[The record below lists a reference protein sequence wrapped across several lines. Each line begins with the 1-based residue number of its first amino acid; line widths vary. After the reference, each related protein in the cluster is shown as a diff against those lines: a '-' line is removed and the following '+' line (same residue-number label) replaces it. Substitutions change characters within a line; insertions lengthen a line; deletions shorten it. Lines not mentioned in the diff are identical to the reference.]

1 MDAFQQLRYSMAV
14 EHYENFPVASILLPS
29 RLRQPVEVI
38 YHFARSADDIA
49 DEGDLTS
56 PERLAALS
64 FYADELDRIGRGEAP
79 QRELFVAL
87 GKTVRDFSLPLEPFR
102 NLLSA
107 FRQDISIKRYDSYAD
122 LLDYCRCS
130 ANPVGLLMLHLYE
143 AATEE
148 NCKMSDAIC
157 TSLQLINFWQDVALD
172 WEKDRIYIP
181 QEDMQAFG
189 VTPEDIAGANVSEN
203 WKSLMAFET
212 DRTRKLMRSGA
223 PLAEKLPGRIGWE
236 LRLVVQGGLRIL
248 ERIEAAGFDVFRKRP
263 VLRGG
268 DWLSIIWRC
277 LKRRSR

>member
-1 MDAFQQLRYSMAV
+1 MAV

-49 DEGDLTS
+49 DEGDLS
-56 PERLAALS
+56 SSERLAALS
-64 FYADELDRIGRGEAP
+64 FYADELDRIGRGETP
-79 QRELFVAL
+79 RRELFVAL
-87 GKTVRDFSLPLEPFR
+87 GKTVRDFHLPLEPFK
-102 NLLSA
+102 NLLFA
-107 FRQDISIKRYDSYAD
+107 FRQDISVKRYDAFAD

-130 ANPVGLLMLHLYE
+130 ANPVGLLMLHLYD

-148 NCKMSDAIC
+148 NCRMSDAIC
-157 TSLQLINFWQDVALD
+157 TALQLINFWQDVALD
-172 WEKDRIYIP
+172 WQKDRIYIP
-181 QEDMQAFG
+181 QEDMRAFG
-189 VTPEDIAGANVSEN
+189 VTPDDIAGANVSEN
-203 WKSLMAFET
+203 WKALMAFET
-212 DRTRKLMRSGA
+212 ERTRKLMHSGA

-248 ERIEAAGFDVFRKRP
+248 ERIESAGFDVFRKRP

-268 DWLSIIWRC
+268 DWLSIVWRC